1 MRTLQLQP
9 RLRQH
14 GVLVG
19 KNCYGTN
26 EIKSLQTSSFPSY
39 YVRARK
45 EGGMS
50 SPLGL
55 FSTYSNCWCL
65 LPLEHSDYDVLSP
78 VPRAA
83 DPTGIVQTQCQQVQF
98 WQRAKGITQSEAK
111 PTIHHLPCFVSM
123 KHSLVWFMRKSL
135 VSSTL
140 PSQSTIWETL
150 PSVLKQP
157 ENCDSYRFGL
167 CTEMPRT
174 HPLQFQP
181 SQQPLRAAGLSSKS
195 LPASQVLS
203 TRSAKRALFCS
214 REWSRLSLQ
223 RLSLSSKD
231 EENRPE
237 SQTCPP
243 KCNA

>member
-1 MRTLQLQP
+1 MPRSNSRVQTKGLALDAGIFIAMRTVQLRP

-19 KNCYGTN
+19 KNCCGTN

-39 YVRARK
+39 YVRALK
-45 EGGMS
+45 EGGVS

-55 FSTYSNCWCL
+55 FSAIAIVV

-123 KHSLVWFMRKSL
+123 KHSLV
-135 VSSTL
+135 
-140 PSQSTIWETL
+140 
-150 PSVLKQP
+150 
-157 ENCDSYRFGL
+157 
-167 CTEMPRT
+167 
-174 HPLQFQP
+174 
-181 SQQPLRAAGLSSKS
+181 
-195 LPASQVLS
+195 
-203 TRSAKRALFCS
+203 
-214 REWSRLSLQ
+214 
-223 RLSLSSKD
+223 
-231 EENRPE
+231 
-237 SQTCPP
+237 
-243 KCNA
+243 